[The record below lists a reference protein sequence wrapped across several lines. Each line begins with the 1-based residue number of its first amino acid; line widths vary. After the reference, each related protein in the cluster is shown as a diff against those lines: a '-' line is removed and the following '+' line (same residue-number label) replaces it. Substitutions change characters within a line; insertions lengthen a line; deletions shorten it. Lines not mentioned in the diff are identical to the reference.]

1 MKFQLLHAAITK
13 TAHIT
18 INTFGMMKFAMSGKE
33 QTMIINREK
42 YEKLSNLVDAQRELI
57 NALKMQ
63 ITFLEKQ
70 NQVLEDLN
78 QLLKK
83 QIQTLKD
90 MQFDKKG
97 ADNECD

>member
-1 MKFQLLHAAITK
+1 
-13 TAHIT
+13 
-18 INTFGMMKFAMSGKE
+18 MMKFAMSGKE
-33 QTMIINREK
+33 QTMRVSREE
-42 YEKLSNLVDAQRELI
+42 YENLSNLVDAQRELI

-70 NQVLEDLN
+70 NQVLEDVN
-78 QLLKK
+78 KLLKK

-97 ADNECD
+97 VDDECD